1 MNMFLKIKCTLSFI
15 VRLILAVS
23 LILLMSSSLSVRSED
38 DKLDGILSAYN
49 DIDKLSIP
57 VSNVSSLPKPK
68 ISSKSWIIVDVNSEQ
83 VLASSNPDLKVEPA
97 SLTKIM
103 TAYLV
108 FDAIEDKRLD
118 KDQNVIVSE
127 KAWRTVGSRMFL
139 EPNKK
144 VQIRDL
150 LQGMIVQSGNDASI
164 VLAESVSGDEDSFV
178 YLMNREAKKI
188 GMNSSNFTNVTGLPD
203 SCHLTTARDLALLSI
218 NFLKKHESFLHYYK
232 QKEFTYN
239 GITQSNRNR
248 LLWSDPSVDGLK
260 TGHTDTA
267 GYCLVSTA
275 LRGDRRIL
283 VVLLGA
289 NTEAIRTEE
298 SLRLLNWGF
307 QNFDTIAMFEDKIS
321 KSLEARVW
329 EGVSDKINLSP
340 KNPLWLSVP
349 RGRAGDVKLV
359 VERIEPLIA
368 PLHKDQIVGILQ
380 FSIDDQILKTVKLRI
395 HGSMNRAGLFGRV
408 KDMVRRWFEN

>member
-1 MNMFLKIKCTLSFI
+1 MFLKIKCPLSFIARLTLSF
-15 VRLILAVS
+15 S
-23 LILLMSSSLSVRSED
+23 LIILMSSSLSVRSED
-38 DKLDGILSAYN
+38 DKVDGILSIYKDA
-49 DIDKLSIP
+49 DKLSIP
-57 VSNVSSLPKPK
+57 VSNVSFLPKPK

-97 SLTKIM
+97 SLTKIL

-118 KDQNVIVSE
+118 TDQSVVVSE

-144 VQIRDL
+144 VSINEL

-178 YLMNREAKKI
+178 YLMNNEAKKI
-188 GMNSSNFTNVTGLPD
+188 GMVNSNFTNVTGLPD
-203 SCHLTTARDLALLSI
+203 PQHLTTASDLALLSI
-218 NFLKKHESFLHYYK
+218 SFLKKHESFLHYYK

-239 GITQSNRNR
+239 GITQPNRNR

-275 LRGDRRIL
+275 IRGDRRIL

-289 NTEAIRTEE
+289 STEAIRTEE

-307 QNFDTIAMFEDKIS
+307 QNFDTIAMFEDKNS
-321 KSLEARVW
+321 KSLEARIW
-329 EGVSDKINLSP
+329 EGVSEKINLRP
-340 KNPLWLSVP
+340 RDPLWLSVP

-359 VERIEPLIA
+359 IERIEPLIA
-368 PLHKDQIVGILQ
+368 PLYKDQIIGILQ
-380 FSIDDQILKTVKLRI
+380 FGIDNQILKTVKLRI
-395 HGSMNRAGLFGRV
+395 QNNVNRAGLFGRV
-408 KDMVRRWFEN
+408 KDMIRRWFEH

>member
-1 MNMFLKIKCTLSFI
+1 MFLKIKCTLSFI
-15 VRLILAVS
+15 ARLTFAVS
-23 LILLMSSSLSVRSED
+23 LIMLMSSSLSVRSED
-38 DKLDGILSAYN
+38 NKLDGILSISN
-49 DIDKLSIP
+49 DSDKPSIP
-57 VSNVSSLPKPK
+57 VSSVSFLPKPN

-83 VLASSNPDLKVEPA
+83 VLAYSNPDLKVEPA
-97 SLTKIM
+97 SLTKIL

-118 KDQNVIVSE
+118 TEQNVIVSE

-144 VQIRDL
+144 VSISEL

-188 GMNSSNFTNVTGLPD
+188 GMESSSFTNVTGLPD
-203 SCHLTTARDLALLSI
+203 PRHLTTARDLSLLSI
-218 NFLKKHESFLHYYK
+218 SFLKKHESFLHYYK
-232 QKEFTYN
+232 QKEFTFN
-239 GITQSNRNR
+239 GITQPNRNR

-260 TGHTDTA
+260 TGYTDTA

-307 QNFDTIAMFEDKIS
+307 QNFDTLAMFEEKSS

-329 EGVSDKINLSP
+329 EGVSDKINLRP
-340 KNPLWLSVP
+340 KDPLWLSVP
-349 RGRAGDVKLV
+349 RGRAGDVKLII
-359 VERIEPLIA
+359 ERIDPLIA
-368 PLHKDQIVGILQ
+368 PLYKDQIIGVLQ
-380 FSIDDQILKTVKLRI
+380 FSIDNQILKTVKLRI
-395 HGSMNRAGLFGRV
+395 NSSINRAGLFGRV
-408 KDMVRRWFEN
+408 KDIIRRWFEH

>member
-1 MNMFLKIKCTLSFI
+1 
-15 VRLILAVS
+15 
-23 LILLMSSSLSVRSED
+23 MSSYLSVRSD
-38 DKLDGILSAYN
+38 NDKVDSILSIYKDA
-49 DIDKLSIP
+49 DKLSIP
-57 VSNVSSLPKPK
+57 VSNVSFLPKPK
-68 ISSKSWIIVDVNSEQ
+68 ISSRSWIIIDVNSEQ

-103 TAYLV
+103 TAYLI
-108 FDAIEDKRLD
+108 FGAIEDKRLD
-118 KDQNVIVSE
+118 IDHNVVVSE

-144 VQIRDL
+144 VSINDL

-164 VLAESVSGDEDSFV
+164 ALAESMSGDEDSFV

-203 SCHLTTARDLALLSI
+203 PCHLTTARDLALLSI

-239 GITQSNRNR
+239 GITQTNRNR
-248 LLWSDPSVDGLK
+248 LLWSDSSVDGLK

-283 VVLLGA
+283 AVLLGA
-289 NTEAIRTEE
+289 NNEAIRTEE

-307 QNFDTIAMFEDKIS
+307 QNFDTIAMFEDKDS
-321 KSLEARVW
+321 RSLEARVW
-329 EGVSDKINLSP
+329 EGVSEKTNLRP
-340 KNPLWLSVP
+340 RDQLWLSVP

-359 VERIEPLIA
+359 MERIEPLIA
-368 PLHKDQIVGILQ
+368 PLYKDQIVGVLQ
-380 FSIDDQILKTVKLRI
+380 FSLDNQILKTINLRI
-395 HGSMNRAGLFGRV
+395 QNSVNRAGLFGRV
-408 KDMVRRWFEN
+408 KDMIRRWFGN